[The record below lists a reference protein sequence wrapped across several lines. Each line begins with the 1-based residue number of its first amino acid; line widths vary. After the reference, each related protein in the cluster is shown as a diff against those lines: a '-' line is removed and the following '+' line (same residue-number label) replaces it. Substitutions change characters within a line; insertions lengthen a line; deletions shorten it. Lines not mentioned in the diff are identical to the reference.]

1 VRTIVPA
8 VVIGGM
14 LIAVL
19 LTACESP
26 ATQYGFRKCVNR
38 AEGWYDELP
47 PDACR
52 QLGGTS
58 IGDASQQSTAGLH
71 YRLDAAAYSGAPS
84 NSTPLPSSPTPPK
97 EQAQQGPSDGA
108 ADAAAD
114 KSSIARTPEAPPTT
128 RADLKPVSSG
138 TGFYVDRAGDVLT
151 AWHVVEGC
159 AQVAL
164 VDGSGTYPIVLVAH
178 DERDDLAL
186 LRGGHPTASSAVFR
200 STPAEFGE
208 SAYIIGFPLLGTL
221 RSVNIT
227 SGIVSSL
234 AGYKGYDG
242 WLQTSAA
249 AQPGNSGGP
258 MPDEGGMV
266 IGVIVSKLE
275 SLDAE
280 NISWAVKNEV
290 TIAFARSAAA
300 QVRLSSAIARLE
312 TRQLARNAAKYT
324 VALICLQ

>member
-1 VRTIVPA
+1 MRPGRPRRW
-8 VVIGGM
+8 IGNLPDRSGG
-14 LIAVL
+14 ARR
-19 LTACESP
+19 ARRSGP
-26 ATQYGFRKCVNR
+26 
-38 AEGWYDELP
+38 AEGWA
-47 PDACR
+47 PDSF
-52 QLGGTS
+52 LGR
-58 IGDASQQSTAGLH
+58 I
-71 YRLDAAAYSGAPS
+71 
-84 NSTPLPSSPTPPK
+84 
-97 EQAQQGPSDGA
+97 
-108 ADAAAD
+108 
-114 KSSIARTPEAPPTT
+114 
-128 RADLKPVSSG
+128 
-138 TGFYVDRAGDVLT
+138 
-151 AWHVVEGC
+151 
-159 AQVAL
+159 
-164 VDGSGTYPIVLVAH
+164 PINA
-178 DERDDLAL
+178 
-186 LRGGHPTASSAVFR
+186 
-200 STPAEFGE
+200 AEFGE

-300 QVRLSSAIARLE
+300 QIRLSSAIARLE